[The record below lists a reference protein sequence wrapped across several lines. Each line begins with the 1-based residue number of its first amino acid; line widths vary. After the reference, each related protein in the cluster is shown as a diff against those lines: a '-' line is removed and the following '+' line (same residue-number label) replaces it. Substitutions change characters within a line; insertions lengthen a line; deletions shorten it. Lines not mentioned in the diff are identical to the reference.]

1 MHVSRPDVE
10 SHAVEDLLTTGG
22 AIGTPEGVLVTS
34 YAGCHAAFRDRALI
48 PGVREMSKR
57 MGLDAGPVGGAA
69 ERFLLWTDGAE
80 HADLRRIVAP
90 WFTPARV
97 ERLRHDV
104 ESLVESLLDRFEASN
119 AQDFMAP
126 VANRIP
132 GAVFCWM
139 VGAPVAWSDNL
150 FDLSERILKVFTGDD
165 AFTASITDAASELA
179 SLVFELIDTK
189 QHEPGDDLMSTMLA
203 SIDNDAFTLTDA
215 ASMAFELLAASTDNT
230 AHSIGA
236 AVHQLATH
244 PDQFALLCD
253 GPQLSGSAV
262 EECGRRE
269 PRVRAD
275 TRHAISA
282 TTLCGVDVPEGS
294 LITLSILDANHDPA
308 AFPNPERFDITRDP
322 QQPHLGFGLG
332 RHHCLGAS
340 LARMEIGVVL
350 RQLATRW
357 TALAPAGDAVIERS
371 NNTIVRYLPIS
382 AY

>member
-1 MHVSRPDVE
+1 MSGPELE

-22 AIGTPEGVLVTS
+22 EIGTADGVLVTS
-34 YAGCHAAFRDRALI
+34 YAGCHAAFRDSALV

-57 MGLDAGPVGGAA
+57 MGLDASPVGGAA

-97 ERLRHDV
+97 ERLRNDV
-104 ESLVESLLDRFEASN
+104 ESLVESLLLGFETSN

-179 SLVFELIDTK
+179 TLVFELIDMK
-189 QHEPGDDLMSTMLA
+189 QREPGDDLMSTMLA
-203 SIDNDAFTLTDA
+203 RIDNDAFTLTDA
-215 ASMAFELLAASTDNT
+215 GSMAFEMLAASTDNT

-236 AVHQLATH
+236 AVDQLATH
-244 PDQFALLCD
+244 PDQFALLRD
-253 GPQLSGSAV
+253 DPQLSGSAV
-262 EECGRRE
+262 EECGRCE

-294 LITLSILDANHDPA
+294 LVTLSILDANHDPA

-357 TALAPAGDAVIERS
+357 TALAPAGEAVIERS
-371 NNTIVRYLPIS
+371 NNTIVSYLPIS
-382 AY
+382 AH

>member
-1 MHVSRPDVE
+1 MSGPEVE

-22 AIGTPEGVLVTS
+22 SIGTPDGVLVKS
-34 YAGCHAAFRDRALI
+34 YAGCHAAFRDSALV

-57 MGLDAGPVGGAA
+57 MGLDASPVGGAA

-97 ERLRHDV
+97 ERLRNDV
-104 ESLVESLLDRFEASN
+104 ESLVESLLLGFEASD

-139 VGAPVAWSDNL
+139 VGAPVEWSDHL

-165 AFTASITDAASELA
+165 AFTGSINDAASELA
-179 SLVFELIDTK
+179 TLVFELIAMK
-189 QHEPGDDLMSTMLA
+189 QREPSDDLMSMMLA
-203 SIDNDAFTLTDA
+203 SVDDAFTVMDA
-215 ASMAFELLAASTDNT
+215 GSMAFEMLAASTDNT

-244 PDQFALLCD
+244 QDQFALLRGD
-253 GPQLSGSAV
+253 PQLSGSAV
-262 EECGRRE
+262 EECGRCE

-275 TRHAISA
+275 TRHAIAA
-282 TTLCGVDVPEGS
+282 TTLCGVDVPGGS
-294 LITLSILDANHDPA
+294 LVTLSILDANLDPA
-308 AFPNPERFDITRDP
+308 AFPNPDRFDITRDP
-322 QQPHLGFGLG
+322 KQPHLGFGLG

-357 TALAPAGDAVIERS
+357 TGLAPAGEAVIERS
-371 NNTIVRYLPIS
+371 NNTIVNYLPIS
-382 AY
+382 AN

>member
-1 MHVSRPDVE
+1 MSGPEVE
-10 SHAVEDLLTTGG
+10 SHAVKDLLTTGG
-22 AIGTPEGVLVTS
+22 AIGTPDGVLVTS
-34 YAGCHAAFRDRALI
+34 YAGCHAAFRDSALV

-57 MGLDAGPVGGAA
+57 MGLDASPIGGAA

-97 ERLRHDV
+97 ERLRNDV
-104 ESLVESLLDRFEASN
+104 EGLVESLLLGFEATS

-165 AFTASITDAASELA
+165 AFTPSITEAASELA
-179 SLVFELIDTK
+179 TLVFELIDMK
-189 QHEPGDDLMSTMLA
+189 QREPGDDLMSMMLA
-203 SIDNDAFTLTDA
+203 RVDDAFTLTDA
-215 ASMAFELLAASTDNT
+215 GSMAFEMLAASTDNT

-244 PDQFALLCD
+244 RDQFALLHD
-253 GPQLSGSAV
+253 DPRLSGSAV
-262 EECGRRE
+262 EECGRCE

-275 TRHAISA
+275 TRHAVSE
-282 TTLCGVDVPEGS
+282 TTLCGVAVPEGS
-294 LITLSILDANHDPA
+294 LVTLSILDANHDPA

-322 QQPHLGFGLG
+322 AQPHLGFGLG

-357 TALAPAGDAVIERS
+357 TALAPAGEAVIERS
-371 NNTIVRYLPIS
+371 NNTIVSYLPIS
-382 AY
+382 AM